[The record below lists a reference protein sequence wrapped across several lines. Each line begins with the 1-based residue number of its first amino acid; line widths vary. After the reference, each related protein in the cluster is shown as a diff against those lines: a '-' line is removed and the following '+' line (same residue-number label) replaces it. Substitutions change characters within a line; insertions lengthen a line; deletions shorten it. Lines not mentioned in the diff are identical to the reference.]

1 MKKYL
6 LVISV
11 FVIAITQ
18 SCAPATQTATSG
30 AGTNQNARIGQDSS
44 PEAQAQV
51 KTQNMKETLSLTAE
65 QVDKVLVIN
74 TVNLK
79 TLKYLKDNNEISK
92 IEAAQKTYL
101 GELEKVLTKEQFD
114 AYKLQSGN

>member
-18 SCAPATQTATSG
+18 SCAPATQTTTSG
-30 AGTNQNARIGQDSS
+30 TGTNSNARIGQESS

-51 KTQNMKETLSLTAE
+51 KTQSMRDSLKLSAE

-114 AYKLQSGN
+114 AFKIQNGN